1 MNNRPFLHQQAIPRK
16 VKEAVL
22 AIDPE
27 AEVILFGSQARGSTH
42 EESDWDFL
50 VLSKKISTSAEQ
62 RAFYDKMLDIELVTG
77 EVFSFLINEPS
88 AWKNKQGWPIYDEI
102 TQDGILL

>member
-1 MNNRPFLHQQAIPRK
+1 MKGTDSNIKQTIPRQ

-27 AEVILFGSQARGSTH
+27 AEVILFGSQARGDSH

-50 VLSKKISTSAEQ
+50 VLSKKISSRAEK
-62 RAFYDKMLDIELVTG
+62 RAFYDKMLDIELATG
-77 EVFSFLINEPS
+77 EVLSFLINEPT
-88 AWKNKQGWPIYDEI
+88 AWKSKQGWPIYDEV

>member
-1 MNNRPFLHQQAIPRK
+1 MKDTDSYLKQTIPQQ

-22 AIDPE
+22 ALDPE
-27 AEVILFGSQARGSTH
+27 AEVILFGSQARGDSH

-50 VLSKKISTSAEQ
+50 VLSKKISSRAEK
-62 RAFYDKMLDIELVTG
+62 RAFYDRMLDIELATG

-88 AWKNKQGWPIYDEI
+88 AWHRKEGWPIHNEV